1 MEGKNKMQTAKPLK
15 SDSYNLGVMAG
26 RPPIK
31 DAPLFGQRLAAARK
45 SRGWSQTMLAEKLD
59 TNQKV
64 IDYYERRAVNPSLA
78 FIRKAAKV
86 LEVSTV
92 DLVGNESNNSKSR
105 PGPPP
110 ALALRFERIRQL
122 PRKEQD
128 FVIRFL
134 DTVLERAG
142 RS

>member
-1 MEGKNKMQTAKPLK
+1 MQIAKLVKTVP
-15 SDSYNLGVMAG
+15 YNQDVMSG

-31 DAPLFGQRLAAARK
+31 DAPIFGQRLAAARK
-45 SRGWSQTMLAEKLD
+45 SRGWSQTRLAEKLD
-59 TNQKV
+59 TNQKG
-64 IDYYERRAVNPSLA
+64 IDYYERRAANPSLV
-78 FIRKAAKV
+78 FIQKAAKV

-92 DLVGNESNNSKSR
+92 ELVGNESNNPKSK

-110 ALALRFERIRQL
+110 ALALRFEQIRQL

>member
-1 MEGKNKMQTAKPLK
+1 MQTAKLLK
-15 SDSYNLGVMAG
+15 TDPYNLGVMAG

-45 SRGWSQTMLAEKLD
+45 NRGWSQIKLAEKLG

-64 IDYYERRAVNPSLA
+64 IDYYERRAANPSLA
-78 FIRKAAKV
+78 FIQKAAKV

-92 DLVGNESNNSKSR
+92 DLVGNESNNPKSK

-134 DTVLERAG
+134 DTVLERAA

>member
-1 MEGKNKMQTAKPLK
+1 MEGKNKMQIPKPVQT
-15 SDSYNLGVMAG
+15 DSYNQDVMAG

-31 DAPLFGQRLAAARK
+31 DAPIFGQRLAAVRK
-45 SRGWSQTMLAEKLD
+45 SRGWSQIKLAEKLG

-78 FIRKAAKV
+78 FIQKAAKV

-92 DLVGNESNNSKSR
+92 DLVGNESNNPKSK

-110 ALALRFERIRQL
+110 ALALRFERVRQL

>member
-1 MEGKNKMQTAKPLK
+1 MQITKLLK
-15 SDSYNLGVMAG
+15 TDPYNLGVMAG

-45 SRGWSQTMLAEKLD
+45 NRGWSQIKLAGKLG

-64 IDYYERRAVNPSLA
+64 IDYYERRAANPSLA
-78 FIRKAAKV
+78 FIQKAAKV

-92 DLVGNESNNSKSR
+92 DLVGNESNNPKSK

-110 ALALRFERIRQL
+110 ALALRFERIRRL

-134 DTVLERAG
+134 DTVLERAA

>member
-1 MEGKNKMQTAKPLK
+1 MQSAKLLKTAP
-15 SDSYNLGVMAG
+15 YNQDVMAG

-31 DAPLFGQRLAAARK
+31 DAPIFGQRLAAARK
-45 SRGWSQTMLAEKLD
+45 SRGWSQTRLAEKLN

-64 IDYYERRAVNPSLA
+64 IDYYERRAANPSLE
-78 FIRKAAKV
+78 FIQKAAKV

-92 DLVGNESNNSKSR
+92 ELVGNESNNPKSK

-110 ALALRFERIRQL
+110 ALALRFEQIRQL

>member
-1 MEGKNKMQTAKPLK
+1 MQTAKFLK
-15 SDSYNLGVMAG
+15 TDSYNLGAMAG

-45 SRGWSQTMLAEKLD
+45 SRGWSQTKLAEKLD

-64 IDYYERRAVNPSLA
+64 IDYYERRAANPSLV
-78 FIRKAAKV
+78 FIQRAAKV

-92 DLVGNESNNSKSR
+92 ELVGNESNKARSR

-110 ALALRFERIRQL
+110 ALALRFEQIRKL

-128 FVIRFL
+128 FIIRFL
-134 DTVLERAG
+134 DTVLEKTG
-142 RS
+142 R

>member
-1 MEGKNKMQTAKPLK
+1 MQTAKLLK
-15 SDSYNLGVMAG
+15 TDTYNLGVMAG
-26 RPPIK
+26 RPPIG

-45 SRGWSQTMLAEKLD
+45 SRGWSQIKLAEKLG

-64 IDYYERRAVNPSLA
+64 IDYYERRAANPSLA
-78 FIRKAAKV
+78 FIQKAAKV
-86 LEVSTV
+86 MEVSTV
-92 DLVGNESNNSKSR
+92 DLVGNESNNSKSK

-110 ALALRFERIRQL
+110 ALALRFEQIRRL

-134 DTVLERAG
+134 DTVLQRAA

>member
-1 MEGKNKMQTAKPLK
+1 MQITKLLK
-15 SDSYNLGVMAG
+15 TDLYNLGVMAG

-31 DAPLFGQRLAAARK
+31 DAPLFGQRLAAVRK
-45 SRGWSQTMLAEKLD
+45 SCGWSQIKLAEKLG

-64 IDYYERRAVNPSLA
+64 IDYYERRAANPSLA

-92 DLVGNESNNSKSR
+92 DLVGNESNNPKSK

-122 PRKEQD
+122 PRREQD

-134 DTVLERAG
+134 DTVLERAA

>member
-1 MEGKNKMQTAKPLK
+1 MHTAKLLK
-15 SDSYNLGVMAG
+15 TDSYNLGVMAG

-31 DAPLFGQRLAAARK
+31 DAPIFGQRLAAARK
-45 SRGWSQTMLAEKLD
+45 NRGWSQTKLAEKLG

-64 IDYYERRAVNPSLA
+64 IDYYERRAANPSLA
-78 FIRKAAKV
+78 FIQKAAKV
-86 LEVSTV
+86 LGVSTV
-92 DLVGNESNNSKSR
+92 ALVGNESNNPKSK

>member
-1 MEGKNKMQTAKPLK
+1 MQTVKFLK
-15 SDSYNLGVMAG
+15 TDSYNQGVMAG

-45 SRGWSQTMLAEKLD
+45 SRGWSQTKLAEKLD

-78 FIRKAAKV
+78 FIQRAAKV

-92 DLVGNESNNSKSR
+92 ALVGNESNNARSR

-110 ALALRFERIRQL
+110 ALALRFDQIRQL

>member
-1 MEGKNKMQTAKPLK
+1 MQTTKLLK
-15 SDSYNLGVMAG
+15 TGLYNLGVMAG

-31 DAPLFGQRLAAARK
+31 DAPLFGQRLAAVRK
-45 SRGWSQTMLAEKLD
+45 SCGWSQIKLAEKLG

-64 IDYYERRAVNPSLA
+64 IDYYERRAANPSLA

-92 DLVGNESNNSKSR
+92 DLVGNESNNPKSK

-134 DTVLERAG
+134 DTVLERAA

>member
-1 MEGKNKMQTAKPLK
+1 MQMAKQFK
-15 SDSYNLGVMAG
+15 YGSYNLGVMSG
-26 RPPIK
+26 RPPIN
-31 DAPLFGQRLAAARK
+31 DAPLFGQRLATARK
-45 SRGWSQTMLAEKLD
+45 SRGWSQAMLAEKLD

-64 IDYYERRAVNPSLA
+64 IDYYERRAANPSLA
-78 FIRKAAKV
+78 FIQKAAKV

-92 DLVGNESNNSKSR
+92 DLVGNESNNPKSK

-134 DTVLERAG
+134 DTVLEKAG
-142 RS
+142 R

>member
-1 MEGKNKMQTAKPLK
+1 MQTAKLFK
-15 SDSYNLGVMAG
+15 SGLYNLGVMSTC
-26 RPPIK
+26 PPVNN
-31 DAPLFGQRLAAARK
+31 APLFGQRLAGSSPQKPGMVAA
-45 SRGWSQTMLAEKLD
+45 MLAEKLD

-64 IDYYERRAVNPSLA
+64 IDYYERRAANPSLA
-78 FIRKAAKV
+78 FIQKAAKV
-86 LEVSTV
+86 LEVSTA
-92 DLVGNESNNSKSR
+92 DLVGNESNNPKSK

-134 DTVLERAG
+134 DTVLEKAG
-142 RS
+142 R